1 MEQMELPMD
10 GMLKASDMQDAL
22 GHVVLCALDGAF
34 VQGMPAALESIS
46 IEGLDGSGTVTVNAV
61 TADGQKFSAEVEI
74 MEMEEDDAAE
84 GAEGADAPA
93 PPPDGAPP
101 AMNAE
106 AP

>member
-1 MEQMELPMD
+1 MD
-10 GMLKASDMQDAL
+10 GMMQAAEMQDAL
-22 GHVVLCALDGAF
+22 GSAVLSALDGAF
-34 VQGMPAALESIS
+34 MQGMPAALESIS

-61 TADGQKFSAEVEI
+61 TTDGQKFSAEVEI
-74 MEMEEDDAAE
+74 MEAEDEDAAE

-93 PPPDGAPP
+93 PPADGAPP